1 MCQERLPLP
10 VRAPSNRAMAATLR
24 LWRGGECADLNTL
37 ERVAAGLRNLDS
49 APPRREV
56 RTQHEMDGVIARYRA
71 ARSKALGN
79 DD

>member
-24 LWRGGECADLNTL
+24 LRRAGECADLNTL

-49 APPRREV
+49 APRREV
-56 RTQHEMDGVIARYRA
+56 RTQHEIDGVIARYRA
-71 ARSKALGN
+71 ARSKELGN